1 MSPTELVRL
10 VSKLKELGAMPT
22 RIVAGADTLDV
33 SFSAPAK
40 LVALPTA
47 PERER
52 ERRDPEEAPP
62 AGPER
67 EAWRAGVLK
76 SVTGG

>member
-52 ERRDPEEAPP
+52 ERERRDPEEAPP

-67 EAWRAGVLK
+67 EAWR
-76 SVTGG
+76 